1 MVDYVSI
8 DTTLNKLDG
17 LYNASSDTQMMVLY
31 SKLSVLE
38 LCGWIE
44 TSIDIILNDYVNL
57 HIVNKDN
64 KDKIQNIINT
74 TYGFTFDNHLF
85 PLFSSVIGINN
96 LENVLDLIA
105 PTDLLNL
112 MSITKTYSKMRN
124 TAAHTDTPNGTTRT
138 YNSPSIVLNDY
149 MKIKGAIK
157 TLEDEVQKL

>member
-1 MVDYVSI
+1 MVDFVSI

-17 LYNASSDTQMMVLY
+17 LYYASSDTQMNILY

-44 TSIDIILNDYVNL
+44 ISVDTILNEYVDS
-57 HIVNKDN
+57 HILNIDN
-64 KDKIQNIINT
+64 CKKIRKIINN
-74 TYGFTFDNHLF
+74 TYGFDYEKHLF

-96 LENVLDLIA
+96 LENILDVIT
-105 PTDLLNL
+105 PTDLSNL
-112 MSITKTYSKMRN
+112 ISLTNTYSVIRN
-124 TAAHTDTPNGTTRT
+124 KAAHTDTPNGTTRT

-149 MKIKGAIK
+149 RKIKGAIK